1 MLEALRSLRNQVDF
15 RLRGTLAISRTGYRE
30 DGLPADFLQRKYGA
44 AAGAELQD
52 LADRWGLEAF
62 RDKLA
67 PMSYLDN
74 LCHLLLLD
82 ALDWPASEPAC
93 RTVLDVGS
101 KNFAY
106 CPALWQFLQKK
117 GMLAADAQLDGIEVD
132 PHRLYPGL
140 YTRAA
145 CSAWYTSLT
154 GSCRYL
160 GGDVLDLSAA
170 QRYGLV
176 TVFFPFIHQDSV
188 LSWGLP
194 AKFLRPRQ
202 LFRQVTDLL
211 RPGGLLVVSHY
222 TEQEYRDSPAGSG
235 DGLEL
240 LDRKVVTHALT
251 GNKPLISCLYRRRTR
266 LTKP

>member
-188 LSWGLP
+188 LSWGL
-194 AKFLRPRQ
+194 
-202 LFRQVTDLL
+202 
-211 RPGGLLVVSHY
+211 LVVSHY